1 MHPVN
6 LKEVLG
12 LPGSIN
18 SVREMPLKAA
28 RWKRSHMPVNICLLS
43 TYCILGT
50 VLTAT
55 DPVVTRQK
63 FISYIVKVGRRQ
75 TIKTKVNNSR
85 CYHTI

>member
-1 MHPVN
+1 
-6 LKEVLG
+6 
-12 LPGSIN
+12 
-18 SVREMPLKAA
+18 
-28 RWKRSHMPVNICLLS
+28 MPVNIYLLS

-55 DPVVTRQK
+55 DPVVIRQK

-85 CYHTI
+85 CYHTV